1 MEFRGNATYRTEHPL
16 REARLWTS
24 FAAVSADGLPVEVRA
39 LHADEPAKSSLEQR
53 LNILQAIRSLGV
65 LCPVEWQAK
74 PSGAFVV
81 VERVSAVTATEFR
94 ALATAQ
100 ILGRIRSLFVGL
112 SELHRNGL
120 IAGSIQLSHIVGRRD
135 GSWSLDVMECWS
147 EPTQH
152 DDPEE
157 DVRQLCECCRELIRT
172 LTGTLTGTLTDEHRI
187 LLTPDSATLQQRLLT
202 ASFIADRLSVEQP
215 QVAAGGTRAGEH
227 DIAVDRTFVT
237 AVIPAKNDADQTFVA
252 DITPTGT
259 GLTVPE
265 MLGRFRIHERLGE
278 GAVGAVYRG
287 VDSTTGATVA
297 IKILNDR
304 TARNPSMIRRFT
316 KEARML
322 SKADSPFVARLI
334 DSNHDQGV
342 HFLALEYL
350 PGGTLSSVL
359 RGQKRLSEKLALRL
373 ILDVA
378 RGLAVAHQESVFHRD
393 IKPDNI
399 LLTARGAR
407 AVDGLQNATSIE
419 QTSSELR
426 WVISEGEPLAKLS
439 DFGLAKSLDQSESMA
454 MTQDGAILGTPLY
467 MSPEQCRG
475 LVADARSDIYSLG
488 ATLFHLLAGRPPF
501 SGESQVAVM
510 NAHCSDPTPSLH
522 QIRPELSDA
531 CCVVVEKCLQKN
543 ADARYV
549 NGEALAA
556 DLERLLHG
564 EPTSIAIHPAPPSTQ
579 GLGLFEHSF
588 SCELRSSS
596 EQLWP
601 YVSHTDRVNH
611 ALGLSSVTY
620 TTRRHPERGVERF
633 AEARVA
639 GQKLAWQE
647 HPYEWIE
654 GKRLSVLR
662 EFSSGPFLW
671 FMNIVELQQI
681 SGGGTRLTQTLKAV
695 PRNFAGRMLCRL
707 ELGRRTPRAFQKV
720 YQQVDEFL
728 QRGASPATDAFGARI
743 AMTAGGRRRLEQRI
757 QSVASAGTDPSV
769 TETLRQ
775 FLENASDLE
784 VARIR
789 PLVFAERFQLSA
801 DEVIRACLLG
811 AREGLLLHLWDILCP
826 SCRIPA
832 DVQET
837 LASLKDHAYCPACDL
852 KYTVDFASSVELIF
866 RAHPDVRPAE
876 TRTYCIGGPAFSA
889 HVVAQI
895 RLAPGERFDLPVALT
910 EGTYRLRGPQLPFV
924 IDLVVSAGR
933 GASRAEFSMLR
944 PPVPGTVP
952 VFRAGQQVLVLHNT
966 TGQDL
971 QIRLE
976 RTAGRSQAL
985 TAAAASAMPLFRE
998 LFPNDV
1004 LAPGQ
1009 IVSITSVTL
1018 LMAELCT
1025 AESLYA
1031 SIGDGPAFGKIRTK
1045 LLEIEEGVRS
1055 NGGAVVKIVG
1065 EGVLAVFQSTPAAV
1079 QAAVTLM
1086 KKMDLNELP
1095 LRTAIDHGPAMVTT
1109 LNDRLDYFG
1118 ATVAR
1123 TRRLLEFAGSGEL
1136 LIPSRVAID
1145 EELQNILHKSDAQS
1159 SLRVLDSS
1167 DNVITAV
1174 TWSR

>member
-16 REARLWTS
+16 REARLWAS

-53 LNILQAIRSLGV
+53 LNILQSVRSLGI

-74 PSGAFVV
+74 TAGSFVV
-81 VERVSAVTATEFR
+81 VDRVSPATTTESR
-94 ALATAQ
+94 ALATVQ
-100 ILGRIRSLFVGL
+100 ILGRIRSLFTGL

-120 IAGSIQLSHIVGRRD
+120 IAGNIQLSHIVGRED

-147 EPTQH
+147 EPSQH

-157 DVRQLCECCRELIRT
+157 DVRQLCECCRELIR
-172 LTGTLTGTLTDEHRI
+172 TLTGTLTDEHRI

-202 ASFIADRLSVEQP
+202 ASFIANRLPVEQP
-215 QVAAGGTRAGEH
+215 PFTGGQTHAGER
-227 DIAVDRTFVT
+227 DIAVDRTTVT
-237 AVIPAKNDADQTFVA
+237 AVIPARNDADQTFVA
-252 DITPTGT
+252 DITPSGT
-259 GLTVPE
+259 GFAVPE
-265 MLGRFRIHERLGE
+265 TLGRFRIHERLGE

-407 AVDGLQNATSIE
+407 AVDGLQNAASIE

-439 DFGLAKSLDQSESMA
+439 DFGLARSLDQSESMA

-475 LVADARSDIYSLG
+475 LVADARSDVYSLG

-522 QIRPELSDA
+522 QIFPELSDA

-588 SCELRSSS
+588 SCELRSSP

-671 FMNIVELQQI
+671 FMNIVELQPI
-681 SGGGTRLTQTLKAV
+681 SGGGSRLTQTLKAV

-743 AMTAGGRRRLEQRI
+743 AMTAGERRRLEQRI

-985 TAAAASAMPLFRE
+985 TAAAASAMPLFRD
-998 LFPNDV
+998 LFPDDV

-1025 AESLYA
+1025 AESLYT
-1031 SIGDGPAFGKIRTK
+1031 SIGDGPAFGRIRTS
-1045 LLEIEEGVRS
+1045 LLEIEECVRS

-1079 QAAVTLM
+1079 QAAVRVM
-1086 KKMDLNELP
+1086 KKSNVSELP

-1123 TRRLLEFAGSGEL
+1123 TRRLLESASSGEL
-1136 LIPSRVAID
+1136 LIPSRLALD
-1145 EELQNILHKSDAQS
+1145 EELQSILHESDART

-1167 DNVITAV
+1167 DNVITAA
-1174 TWSR
+1174 TWNR